1 MLYFNKYNDFKKFF
15 LNVLIIA
22 ILLTNCAKKDEV
34 TGETIII
41 EPNIREKA
49 AKNVE
54 KGGGIFGNL
63 NIKGSSNTFD
73 FATSNVLW
81 RATLKTID
89 FLPLVNADYSG
100 GVIITDWYSEDLN
113 SKEQIKISINFKSSD
128 IRSDSII
135 VIGHK
140 KTCGLDGN
148 CKVQK
153 ISENFASEIKE
164 KIITTARLLK
174 IEEEKKIKN

>member
-1 MLYFNKYNDFKKFF
+1 MFDFNKSHFYMN
-15 LNVLIIA
+15 LIIIIVIIP
-22 ILLTNCAKKDEV
+22 ILLINCAKKDEV
-34 TGETIII
+34 TGETIVI

-63 NIKGSSNTFD
+63 NTKGSSNTFD

-89 FLPLVNADYSG
+89 FLPLMNADYSG

-113 SKEQIKISINFKSSD
+113 SKEQIKISIHFRSSE
-128 IRSDSII
+128 IRTDSINI
-135 VIGHK
+135 IGHK
-140 KTCGLDGN
+140 KICGLDGN
-148 CKVQK
+148 CKIQK
-153 ISENFASEIKE
+153 LSENLVSEIKE
-164 KIITTARLLK
+164 RIITTARLLK

>member
-1 MLYFNKYNDFKKFF
+1 MINSRKSSFQVFTIFTVTIF
-15 LNVLIIA
+15 ILIS
-22 ILLTNCAKKDEV
+22 NCAKKDQV
-34 TGETIII
+34 TGESVII

-49 AKNVE
+49 AKNAE
-54 KGGGIFGNL
+54 KSGGIFGNL
-63 NIKGSSNTFD
+63 NSKSNSNTFD

-113 SKEQIKISINFKSSD
+113 SKEQIKIFINFRSND
-128 IRSDSII
+128 IRSDSINI
-135 VIGHK
+135 IAHK
-140 KTCGLDGN
+140 KTCELEGN
-148 CKVQK
+148 CKTQK
-153 ISENFASEIKE
+153 LSENFVSEIKDR
-164 KIITTARLLK
+164 IITTARTLK